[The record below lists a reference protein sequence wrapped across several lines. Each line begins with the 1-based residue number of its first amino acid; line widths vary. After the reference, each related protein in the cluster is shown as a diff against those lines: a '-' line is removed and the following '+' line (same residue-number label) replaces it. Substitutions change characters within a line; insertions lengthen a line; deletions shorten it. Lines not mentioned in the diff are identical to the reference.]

1 MLSDCAKESRS
12 GTSSM
17 CNKSHSVK
25 NILRLFVHVWV
36 IQFFEYVMFSVKSL
50 HQLLLLGPRKTEAH
64 VSNKSNRIIF
74 FGVSFLCLTFMNAL
88 KIGLPTD
95 LYTDETDQRSI
106 ITKMVLS
113 NRCNSTYN
121 LWTNLSRKLVRH
133 LQKGIIHA
141 WISGDM

>member
-1 MLSDCAKESRS
+1 MLADCAKESRS

-17 CNKSHSVK
+17 CNKSQCQKYTAALCARLGNSVFK
-25 NILRLFVHVWV
+25 
-36 IQFFEYVMFSVKSL
+36 YVMFSVKSL